1 MRAFV
6 IALLAAGAFGAYAAE
21 VAFCARAEE
30 KAGAAL
36 GVFPCVGG
44 LALRI
49 ARARAQ
55 RRRPA
60 RKPEKERKSGR
71 PFPCFGP
78 LPAACLR
85 MCAWSSCAPRAIWG
99 LTMPASHPRWPR
111 AFCRRFCAL
120 WARPRARASPL
131 ACGRDFQKRRLR
143 GELAGIASLRV
154 GHIIAAALMGRMGR
168 SQEAQTWISI
178 PLKVLWPPPWRAS
191 AIWWTSTRRRR
202 GHRRSRRLHRHPR
215 LPAWP
220 SASWPAAGNTSAQN
234 RRRKRRPSPAARA
247 RASAFQPRG
256 LHRRQRRTG
265 APLGR
270 RRPTRRWTASS
281 KWFRQLLS
289 QIKSALQSRAGK
301 APEQAPREG

>member
-1 MRAFV
+1 MGLCKEKMNFASAGELFPAPWANCSREVRACARSSSPCSRR
-6 IALLAAGAFGAYAAE
+6 ALLALTPLK

-120 WARPRARASPL
+120 WARPRARGVAFGVRPGFSEAAP
-131 ACGRDFQKRRLR
+131 ARRT
-143 GELAGIASLRV
+143 GGN
-154 GHIIAAALMGRMGR
+154 
-168 SQEAQTWISI
+168 
-178 PLKVLWPPPWRAS
+178 
-191 AIWWTSTRRRR
+191 
-202 GHRRSRRLHRHPR
+202 R
-215 LPAWP
+215 LPARGAYY
-220 SASWPAAGNTSAQN
+220 S
-234 RRRKRRPSPAARA
+234 RRPDGAY
-247 RASAFQPRG
+247 G
-256 LHRRQRRTG
+256 KITG
-265 APLGR
+265 GANMDKHPH
-270 RRPTRRWTASS
+270 
-281 KWFRQLLS
+281 
-289 QIKSALQSRAGK
+289 
-301 APEQAPREG
+301 